1 MSAIGSAIAT
11 HRSAPRFISISAHA
25 DLRRDDL
32 VFARTQ
38 SPMLRDAPWAHR
50 LKPLKS
56 WSEIGSYCGVALA
69 AATVLTTTLLVTLN

>member
-1 MSAIGSAIAT
+1 MSAIGPFAAGDPM
-11 HRSAPRFISISAHA
+11 APRFIGAHA
-25 DLRRDDL
+25 DVRRDDF

-38 SPMLRDAPWAHR
+38 SPTLRDAPWEHR

-69 AATVLTTTLLVTLN
+69 AATVLTTTLIVTLN

>member
-1 MSAIGSAIAT
+1 MSAMGPLAT
-11 HRSAPRFISISAHA
+11 GDLVAPRFISAHA
-25 DLRRDDL
+25 NVRRDDF

-38 SPMLRDAPWAHR
+38 SSATRDAPWEHR

-69 AATVLTTTLLVTLN
+69 AATVLTTTLIVTLN

>member
-1 MSAIGSAIAT
+1 MSATGPLAAGELM
-11 HRSAPRFISISAHA
+11 APRFIGAHA
-25 DLRRDDL
+25 DLRRDDF

-38 SPMLRDAPWAHR
+38 SLMLREAPWAHR